1 MKNVE
6 KRFYIFLLIW
16 LCVDFVQAIFTN
28 IHADEA
34 YYALY
39 GQFLAWGY
47 YDHPPMVALLTYL
60 SHFFDIGN
68 LSVRFCTVL
77 LHAVTLLLVWKT
89 IHDEKASIRD
99 VNEFFL
105 LASSLFMFVLYGFV
119 TTPDA
124 PLLFFVALFFFLYKR
139 YLSNPSLPLA
149 LLIGVC
155 MAGMMYSKYMAVLVI
170 AFVLLSNLKLLKDW
184 RLWLSVVCAVAL
196 FVPHIL
202 WQFNNDFPS
211 LKYHLLLRKD
221 TFSWAYPLE
230 YLPNQL
236 LVFNPVCFGLALYFC
251 WKSIRNAFKGRDA
264 QPSISTIPTKAC
276 ISARFTRAC
285 VFTCIGFVFF
295 FWLMTI
301 NGHAEPHWT
310 IAISIPMLYLLYYQT
325 REEKWRKR
333 LMYFVLPFSVLVLVV
348 RVALCTPFV
357 PEVTGFGDRKQQMKD
372 IHELCGQTPVVFYTS
387 FQNPSLYRYFTH
399 ENAVA
404 LSSLYNRPT
413 QYDILQL
420 DKEWQGKEVFV
431 VSSNDFLNCQKMENY
446 ELYYNKIHHFQG
458 TNRIEIEIAKQAIE
472 RDSVVLDVIFRN
484 NYAEPFVFAHPECP
498 VLVFAA
504 HVQEE
509 GYMFERCDNIGIQ
522 KIPANGSASACL
534 RFPWHPGMPIAI
546 CLSNHLN
553 LSVNS
558 GVVEVK

>member
-1 MKNVE
+1 ME

-34 YYALY
+34 YYVLY

-68 LSVRFCTVL
+68 LSVRFCTVF
-77 LHAVTLLLVWKT
+77 LHAATLFLVWKT
-89 IHDEKASIRD
+89 IHDEKASLRD

-105 LASSLFMFVLYGFV
+105 IASSLFMFVLYGFI

-124 PLLFFVALFFFLYKR
+124 PLLFFVALFFYLYKQ
-139 YLSNPSLPLA
+139 YLEKPSLLIA
-149 LLIGVC
+149 ILIGIS

-184 RLWLSVVCAVAL
+184 RLWLAVVLAVVL
-196 FVPHIL
+196 FVPHVL
-202 WQFNNDFPS
+202 WQYYNDFPS
-211 LKYHLLLRKD
+211 LKYHLLIRKD

-236 LVFNPVCFGLALYFC
+236 LVFNPVCFCLTIYFC
-251 WKSIRNAFKGRDA
+251 WKSLRNNTFMDREAR
-264 QPSISTIPTKAC
+264 PCVSTIPTKPC
-276 ISARFTRAC
+276 VSTVFTRAC
-285 VFTCIGFVFF
+285 VFTCIGFIAF

-310 IAISIPMLYLLYYQT
+310 IAISIPMLYLLYYHT
-325 REEKWRKR
+325 RGEEWRKR
-333 LMYFVLPFSVLVLVV
+333 LLYFVLPFSIVVVLVRIL
-348 RVALCTPFV
+348 LCTPFV
-357 PEVTGFGDRKQQMKD
+357 PDITGFGDKKQQMAD
-372 IHELCGQTPVVFYTS
+372 IHELCGHQPVVFYGS
-387 FQNPSLYRYFTH
+387 FQKPSLYRYFTH
-399 ENAVA
+399 EDAVA

-413 QYDILQL
+413 QYDILQI
-420 DKEWQGKEVFV
+420 DKNWQGKEVYVF
-431 VSSNDFLNCQKMENY
+431 SNSDFLNCQKMEDY
-446 ELYYNKIHHFQG
+446 ELYYNKIDHFQA
-458 TNRIEIEIAKQAIE
+458 TNRIEIEIKNKKIE
-472 RDSVVLDVIFRN
+472 RDSVFLDVIFRN
-484 NYAEPFVFAHPECP
+484 NYAEPFIFAHPECP
-498 VLVFAA
+498 TLVFAA
-504 HVQEE
+504 HIQEE
-509 GYMFERCDNIGIQ
+509 DFLFERCDNIGIQ
-522 KIPANGSASACL
+522 EIPANSSASACL
-534 RFPWHPGMPIAI
+534 RFPLHPDMPIAI

-558 GVVEVK
+558 GVIEVN